1 MKNHRLP
8 KSIFLVI
15 LLLAAI
21 FFVFH
26 PISKTVFKDDDGDT
40 DNPEEEV
47 LARIKQEVLMTKDPR
62 LGYVP
67 VERLEEAKKQWKN
80 LVPFNP
86 KTVNSANSSGSNHSL
101 GTGLTWAERGPNN
114 IGGRCRTILIDQN
127 DATGNTVLAGSVGGG
142 LWRTTNFL
150 NATPT
155 WSQLSSV
162 STNLA
167 ITTLAQDKSNPNTMY
182 AGTGEGFGNQ
192 DAIRGLGIYKSTDG
206 GLTWSLLS
214 STTTGGANYND
225 FNYVQ
230 KVAVYSNGDVY
241 ASGISIYCNEGGVLK
256 STDGGSTWTR
266 VIGTYSGGNV
276 CSNAV
281 DFLGYDI
288 EFSLNGDIYS
298 SIIDESTGRSIGKIY
313 KSPAGPT
320 VGNYGTWTNITLPPS
335 QGNWQ
340 RIQLACSPLNNN
352 RVYALFQDSLL
363 KIGAIQRSDDAG
375 STWTNV
381 SNTTV
386 WCDGGNS
393 NNTDFSRGQAY
404 YDLTLAIKP
413 NDDATVYAGGVDI
426 FTTSNS
432 GTSWSQFTQWASG
445 CGTLPYVHADIHSIT
460 FLPGSSTSFIVS
472 CDGGIYYSSN
482 GGTSFVNKNTGF
494 NVTQYYAAA
503 LYPTSGSNYM
513 LAGAQDNGTNLFNTG
528 GVNSVTTATGG
539 DGAFCFIDQNNPNYQ
554 ITSFTRA
561 NYTRSTNGGATFSYW
576 DPLSS
581 ATQTSNGRFINPA
594 DYDNTTK
601 YLYCGYG
608 DAMLTRIGKL
618 TSVGNP
624 SHVNYIV
631 TGNSNLQVS
640 AIKVDPNTTDSVW
653 VAFSTSESAASS
665 YNDQIPELYLIAKA
679 STASP
684 TATQINSITPFVNL
698 NPGYYISSI
707 DVEKGNANHLLVTVS
722 NYGVSSVFESTDKGS
737 TWTSLDNGTNLPDVP
752 IRWGMIVPSTA
763 NVGTGGPNGGIMLA
777 TEMGVF
783 STSASNGTSTVWT
796 QNSTNLGNVS
806 TYMLKYRP
814 ADNYVVAA
822 THGRGL
828 FSTSLLGSPLAVT
841 LTSFTGNVQNSY
853 NNLEWKTDN
862 ETNNKGYEV
871 ERAYEGESA
880 FTSLGFVA
888 SQTNS
893 PSNEYSFNDNA
904 VDLGKSAA
912 YYRLK
917 MTDLN
922 GESTY
927 SSTVILKRLAS
938 TKMVAY
944 ISTSGSQLYI
954 RLNNENNSQQLN
966 AQIYDMSGRLVMN
979 RNILY
984 QSQYLDIGSLAKG
997 VYVLRLYSSKGEQFS
1012 QKFVN

>member
-8 KSIFLVI
+8 KPIFLVI
-15 LLLAAI
+15 ILLTSV
-21 FFVFH
+21 FFFFQ
-26 PISKTVFKDDDGDT
+26 PISKKTFRDDDRESE
-40 DNPEEEV
+40 NPEEEV
-47 LARIKQEVLMTKDPR
+47 LARLQQEILMTKDPQ

-80 LVPFNP
+80 LIPFNP
-86 KTVNSANSSGSNHSL
+86 KTVNSANNSSNNHSL

-114 IGGRCRTILIDQN
+114 IGGRSRAVLIDQN

-150 NATPT
+150 TATPT
-155 WSQLSSV
+155 WSQLSTV

-167 ITTLAQDKSNPNTMY
+167 ITTLAQDKSNPSTMY
-182 AGTGEGFGNQ
+182 AGTGEGFNNQ

-206 GLTWSLLS
+206 GLTWSLLP
-214 STTTGGANYND
+214 STTTGGAHFYD

-241 ASGISIYCNEGGVLK
+241 ASGISAYYCNAGGVLK

-266 VIGTYSGGNV
+266 VIGSYSVGG
-276 CSNAV
+276 CPAAV

-288 EFSLNGDIYS
+288 EFSLNGDIYAS
-298 SIIDESTGRSIGKIY
+298 VKDVSTGKQIGKIY
-313 KSPAGPT
+313 KSPAGAT
-320 VGNYGTWTNITLPPS
+320 VGNYGTWTNITSPPS
-335 QGNWQ
+335 QGYWH

-352 RVYALFQDSLL
+352 RVYALFEDSLL

-375 STWTNV
+375 TTWTNI

-386 WCDGGNS
+386 WCDGGTS
-393 NNTDFSRGQAY
+393 ASTDFSRGQAY

-432 GTSWSQFTQWASG
+432 GASWSQFTQWASG
-445 CGTLPYVHADIHSIT
+445 CGSLPYVHADIHSIT

-472 CDGGIYYSSN
+472 CDGGVYYSSD
-482 GGTSFVNKNTGF
+482 GGASFVNKNAGF

-503 LYPTSGSNYM
+503 IHPTSGSNYM
-513 LAGAQDNGTNLFNTG
+513 LAGAQDNGTSLFNNG
-528 GVNSVTTATGG
+528 GINSVASATGG
-539 DGAFCFIDQNNPNYQ
+539 DGAFCFIDQSNPTYQ
-554 ITSFTRA
+554 ITSYTRA
-561 NYTRSTNGGATFSYW
+561 NYSRSTDGGSTFNLWSPSTGTLT
-576 DPLSS
+576 D
-581 ATQTSNGRFINPA
+581 NGRFINPA

-601 YLYCGYG
+601 YLYCGY
-608 DAMLTRIGKL
+608 ATTMLTRIGKL
-618 TSVGNP
+618 TSSGNP
-624 SHVNYIV
+624 SQTNYIV
-631 TGNSNLQVS
+631 SGNSNLQVS
-640 AIKVDPNTTDSVW
+640 AVKVDPNTTDSVW
-653 VAFSTSESAASS
+653 VAFSTSESAANN
-665 YNDQIPELYLIAKA
+665 YNDQVPELYLISKA
-679 STASP
+679 STNSP
-684 TATQINSITPFVNL
+684 KATQINSITPFVNL
-698 NPGYYISSI
+698 KAGYYISSI
-707 DVEKGNANHLLVTVS
+707 DVERGNANHLLVTVS
-722 NYGVSSVFESTDKGS
+722 NYGVSSVFESTDRGT
-737 TWTSLDNGTNLPDVP
+737 TWTSLDNNGVNLPDVP

-783 STSASNGTSTVWT
+783 STSASNGSSTVWT

-814 ADNYVVAA
+814 ADNFVVAA

-828 FSTSLLGSPLAVT
+828 FSTALLGSPLAVT

-862 ETNNKGYEV
+862 ETNNKGYDV
-871 ERAYEGESA
+871 ERAYEGESV
-880 FTSLGFVA
+880 FTSLGFVP

-893 PSNEYSFNDNA
+893 QSNEYSFNDNT

-922 GESTY
+922 GQSTY

-938 TKMVAY
+938 TRMVAY

-979 RNILY
+979 RNIPY
-984 QSQYLDIGSLAKG
+984 QSQYLDISSLAKG